1 MYIGESKDG
10 FIFISS
16 ILKTLL
22 SIFRFTFSNFTPTG
36 GEKEADD
43 IYTISD
49 FEFATLA
56 RSGPNF
62 SRHNAHPQETELM
75 ADKQNL
81 LSGVNEDEANWSVD
95 QRRGCSRNERLH
107 QAVVRT
113 AIAKGLELSAS

>member
-49 FEFATLA
+49 FEFIYFATISHGKNIIEPTMKPLEK
-56 RSGPNF
+56 NKEI
-62 SRHNAHPQETELM
+62 ETILPI
-75 ADKQNL
+75 L
-81 LSGVNEDEANWSVD
+81 LT
-95 QRRGCSRNERLH
+95 LF
-107 QAVVRT
+107 
-113 AIAKGLELSAS
+113 L